1 MWWKSRLQK
10 ASVLLSIRKISFWGQ
25 RIVKNIIFANMKEAI
40 HNKEQILTTI
50 LNNQKDIRGFG
61 VSKIGLFGSFVRN
74 EQNEKSDIDLI
85 VQFEQG
91 KKSYLKFINLSDYLE
106 NLFDKKVDLLTEKA
120 ISPYMKSKVKKEAIY
135 VSISN

>member
-1 MWWKSRLQK
+1 MQK
-10 ASVLLSIRKISFWGQ
+10 ASTLLSIRKISFWGQ
-25 RIVKNIIFANMKEAI
+25 RIVKNVIFANMKETI

-120 ISPYMKSKVKKEAIY
+120 ISPYMKSKIKKEAIY

>member
-1 MWWKSRLQK
+1 MQK
-10 ASVLLSIRKISFWGQ
+10 ASTFVSIHKISFWGQ
-25 RIVKNIIFANMKEAI
+25 RIVKNVIFANMKETI

-106 NLFDKKVDLLTEKA
+106 DLFDKKVDLLTEKA
-120 ISPYMKSKVKKEAIY
+120 ISPYMKSKIK
-135 VSISN
+135 

>member
-1 MWWKSRLQK
+1 
-10 ASVLLSIRKISFWGQ
+10 
-25 RIVKNIIFANMKEAI
+25 MKEMI
-40 HNKEQILTTI
+40 RDKEQILTMI
-50 LNNQKDIRGFG
+50 LNNQERIRGFG

-106 NLFDKKVDLLTEKA
+106 ELFDKKVDLLTDKA
-120 ISPYMKSKVKKEAIY
+120 ISPYMKSKIKKEAIY

>member
-1 MWWKSRLQK
+1 MQK

>member
-1 MWWKSRLQK
+1 M
-10 ASVLLSIRKISFWGQ
+10 
-25 RIVKNIIFANMKEAI
+25 
-40 HNKEQILTTI
+40 I
-50 LNNQKDIRGFG
+50 LNNQDKIRDFG

-74 EQNEKSDIDLI
+74 EQNEGSDIDLI

-106 NLFDKKVDLLTEKA
+106 KLFDKKVDLLTEKA
-120 ISPYMKSKVKKEAIY
+120 ISPFMKSKIKEEAIY

>member
-1 MWWKSRLQK
+1 MQK
-10 ASVLLSIRKISFWGQ
+10 ASMLISIRKISFWGQ
-25 RIVKNIIFANMKEAI
+25 RIVKNIIFANMKETI

-50 LNNQKDIRGFG
+50 LNNQKDIRNFG

-120 ISPYMKSKVKKEAIY
+120 MSPYMKSKIKKEAIY